1 MSIQDDIDAL
11 AAIAV
16 TWFDEH
22 RLGMSE
28 KITIYL
34 HQLIFNTTDYGH
46 ISPDSKRRY
55 AFLNFCLYFSY
66 SEPNAKAP
74 KQNIDPNFK
83 ASSRFRVGRCEVAS
97 AQPSL
102 GTAFVGVENTQTSVV
117 KETKALR
124 DACRRVRVLSERH
137 LRGICKDE

>member
-34 HQLIFNTTDYGH
+34 HQLIFNTTDTVY
-46 ISPDSKRRY
+46 I
-55 AFLNFCLYFSY
+55 A
-66 SEPNAKAP
+66 
-74 KQNIDPNFK
+74 
-83 ASSRFRVGRCEVAS
+83 
-97 AQPSL
+97 
-102 GTAFVGVENTQTSVV
+102 
-117 KETKALR
+117 
-124 DACRRVRVLSERH
+124 
-137 LRGICKDE
+137 